1 MAVERRGQV
10 TYGETGST
18 GNRRNSHLVGERQL
32 SAGGTSRM
40 NREVH
45 VRIREGLGVQFPG
58 PTRRDQR
65 WSSLPRPSEMDA
77 FVNTGRLPRNIR
89 RSVKGRPETQVAPL
103 VCGVGIQ
110 HASGPPRRSA

>member
-58 PTRRDQR
+58 PTRRGQQ
-65 WSSLPRPSEMDA
+65 WPSLPRQRALSSA
-77 FVNTGRLPRNIR
+77 SFR
-89 RSVKGRPETQVAPL
+89 RVEVSLGLK
-103 VCGVGIQ
+103 
-110 HASGPPRRSA
+110 